1 VTALIA
7 LLTALAGPNVSLA
20 VRYDDGFGHRHRA
33 TLTCRAETA
42 RATGWLARSPVRA
55 CRRARR
61 LPAPIPANRMC
72 TQIYGGP
79 QTARIT
85 GRVGARRINRKL
97 SRTNGCR
104 IGEWSRMAPLVPAP
118 RS

>member
-1 VTALIA
+1 
-7 LLTALAGPNVSLA
+7 
-20 VRYDDGFGHRHRA
+20 
-33 TLTCRAETA
+33 
-42 RATGWLARSPVRA
+42 
-55 CRRARR
+55 
-61 LPAPIPANRMC
+61 MC